1 MFVLCA
7 LFMLF
12 SGCLGESYMK
22 ITRYSDSGCTT
33 MVTSGIVSSGR
44 CYTAYTT
51 SNKITCPTSGNKVTY
66 DIWGLSSDCSGA
78 PDAPLTVNTETCTS
92 NQNPDQPYYFKITC
106 PYTPPAIVP
115 TNQIKLYGYP
125 TTDMSCST
133 TPTNSEQ
140 FTSGQC
146 MTLGGGLSEM
156 HTCDGYIYRIT
167 SWSTS
172 DQCNGTGMG
181 VTVVETGW
189 NECNYAAKMN
199 PPYYFKLICNYDA
212 SPVTP
217 GTSDNTP
224 MTTPVMS
231 PVANPVAVLL
241 LLQPLLRI
249 ILR

>member
-51 SNKITCPTSGNKVTY
+51 SNKITCPTSGNVVTIE
-66 DIWGLSSDCSGA
+66 DWGLNGDCSGA
-78 PDAPLTVNTETCTS
+78 ADGPPTTVNTETCTS

-115 TNQIKLYGYP
+115 TNQIVLYGFP
-125 TTDMSCST
+125 MTDKSCST
-133 TPTNSEQ
+133 PTTPEKTTT

-146 MTLGGGLSEM
+146 MALGASSEM

-167 SWSTS
+167 TWLTS
-172 DQCNGTGMG
+172 NQCSGTGS
-181 VTVVETGW
+181 VVETGW